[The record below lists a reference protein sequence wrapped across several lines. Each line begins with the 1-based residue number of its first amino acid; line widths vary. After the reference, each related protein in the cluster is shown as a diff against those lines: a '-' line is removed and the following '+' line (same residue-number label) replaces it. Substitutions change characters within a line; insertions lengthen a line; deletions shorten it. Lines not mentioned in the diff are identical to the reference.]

1 MEKCSVHVFGS
12 CVSRDALEF
21 AAGITVGKYC
31 ARQSVASAVS
41 QRPSTEVLDA
51 LQFKDGTHPFHQRV
65 VNEDFQ
71 KTSLDELGTGPIV
84 LDLIEERA
92 LLGITRCGAFVS
104 YSDAAKLFSNARGLI
119 TSFVKPFS
127 TQHLDLFRQAIG
139 VFAARLADRAVVIH
153 RAFYAKG
160 DWDSDGPNAA
170 LEQLYGM
177 VHAQLPA
184 AIIIEVERDLLR
196 SSPTHKW
203 GVAPY
208 HYVDD
213 YYLSFVGQLAR
224 AGLPSQAKSAFTL
237 QKAAPHPASLE

>member
-31 ARQSVASAVS
+31 ARQSVVSAVG
-41 QRPSTEVLDA
+41 QRPSAEVLGA
-51 LQFKDGTHPFHQRV
+51 LEFKDGTHSFHQRV
-65 VNEDFQ
+65 VDEDFR
-71 KTSLDELGTGPIV
+71 KTSLDELTSSTGPIV

-119 TSFVKPFS
+119 TRFVKPFS

-160 DWDSDGPNAA
+160 NWDSDGPNAA

-177 VHAQLPA
+177 VQAQLPA
-184 AIIIEVERDLLR
+184 AIIIEVERDLHR

-203 GVAPY
+203 GMAPY

-224 AGLPSQAKSAFTL
+224 AGLPSQAKSVFTL
-237 QKAAPHPASLE
+237 QKAAPHPA